1 MADTRVPC
9 AWCKRRAIAVD
20 RLPGLLVPHRCRS
33 GRKGPQCQGVG
44 KLPQARP
51 VAVDA

>member
-1 MADTRVPC
+1 MPDTRVHCP
-9 AWCKRRAIAVD
+9 WCDRRAIAVD
-20 RLPGLLVPHRCRS
+20 RLSGLLVSHRCRS

-44 KLPQARP
+44 KLPSVRP